1 MDNDTLQE
9 LTRLEKDIS
18 RLNRELETVYEEID
32 RQKNA
37 APDGNWRDEQ
47 SYNAGFDDGYA
58 AGWKAAL
65 QDAAKKL
72 AALGEKGFLPEDPEE
87 EF

>member
-9 LTRLEKDIS
+9 LTRLNHEIS
-18 RLNRELETVYEEID
+18 RLNRELEDLYDDMD
-32 RQKNA
+32 RQKNS
-37 APDGNWRDEQ
+37 APTGTWRDEQ

-65 QDAAKKL
+65 EDASKKL
-72 AALGEKGFLPEDPEE
+72 EALSKEKFPPDEPEE
-87 EF
+87 TF